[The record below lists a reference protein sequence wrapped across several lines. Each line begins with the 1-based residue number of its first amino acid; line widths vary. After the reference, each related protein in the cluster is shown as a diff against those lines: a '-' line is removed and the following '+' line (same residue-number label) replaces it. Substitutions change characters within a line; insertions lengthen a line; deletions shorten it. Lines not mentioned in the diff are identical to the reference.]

1 VTLIG
6 RLLKTRRSLLSRVM
20 AANAVLFVSVIV
32 CLMALFLV
40 TQHGALEHQLELRAE
55 SLAASL
61 SSQIEFPLLVGNRE
75 DLDRIARAAVR
86 DEDVEWVRITDAS
99 GGLLAQAGRAGSN
112 SRSAAIV
119 PGRRAVVEAARSVV
133 PRRESGLL
141 TWNSSDT
148 PESALGNVHVAFSL
162 DRQRSLFLRTAVA
175 AGAVALVA
183 LLLVVSVGYLQ
194 LRRILMPLKQLIE
207 FTRLVGKGDL
217 TRRAV
222 VAEFDEVG
230 DLAASF
236 NQMVAELDA
245 SRLELIHRV
254 EEAQQASRL
263 KSQFLANMSHEI
275 RTPMNGVIGMTNI
288 ALDTPLNPEQ
298 RDCLMAVRHSAD
310 SLMTVINDILDLS
323 KIEAG
328 KLSLDTVDFDL
339 HALLRQVMSMLAPR
353 AHEKNLEL
361 MCELARDVPTRQ
373 VGDPVRL
380 QQVLINLGGN
390 AIKFTDHGEVLFSI
404 KVQEAGES
412 EVLLCFEVT
421 DTGIGIA
428 PGKQR
433 SIFEAFVQ
441 ADGSTSRKYGGT
453 GLGLTICSQLVAMMG
468 GEIGVESAPGRGS
481 HFHFT
486 ARLGRSRSPA
496 GAAVSRPAT
505 IPGARILIVDDNP
518 RSLRILASVAEQGG
532 LAARG
537 AESGSEALDQ
547 LGEARASGL
556 PFELLLAD
564 AEMPGMDGFTLVEQ
578 LRENGALPVPVIL
591 MVGSRDIGGAATR
604 CRAAGISRCLVKPVM
619 ASDLLDAALDAL
631 GGYQLK
637 DEAPAAPGASNG
649 PASGLSVLLAEDN
662 LINQRVASA
671 LLAKRGHRVTF
682 ACTGLEAL
690 QVSEREIFDVVLMDV
705 QMPVMDGL
713 QATTAIRE
721 RERLT
726 GGHLPIIAMTAHA
739 MKGDR
744 ERCLSAGM
752 DGYVAKPIRPSELFE
767 AIEACQQRLPDPPPV
782 TANSGALCL
791 PAL

>member
-1 VTLIG
+1 MTLIR
-6 RLLKTRRSLLSRVM
+6 RLIQTRRSLLSRVM
-20 AANAVLFVSVIV
+20 AANAVLFVSVTV

-55 SLAASL
+55 SLAGSL
-61 SSQIEFPLLVGNRE
+61 SSQVEFPLLVGNRE
-75 DLDRIARAAVR
+75 DLNRIASAAVG

-99 GGLLAQAGRAGSN
+99 GDLLAQAGRAGS
-112 SRSAAIV
+112 SGAIV
-119 PGRRAVVEAARSVV
+119 PGRKAVVEAVHRVV
-133 PRRESGLL
+133 PRREASLL

-148 PESALGNVHVAFSL
+148 PESALGAVHVAFSL

-175 AGAVALVA
+175 AAAVALVA

-194 LRRILMPLKQLIE
+194 LKRILMPLKQLIE

-222 VAEFDEVG
+222 VAQIDEVG

-236 NQMVAELDA
+236 NQMVGELDA

-339 HALLRQVMSMLAPR
+339 HVLLRQVMSMLAPR

-361 MCELARDVPTRQ
+361 MCDLAPGIPARQ

-390 AIKFTDHGEVLFSI
+390 AIKFTERGEVLFSI

-412 EVLLCFEVT
+412 DIVLSFEVT

-428 PGKQR
+428 PEKQR

-468 GEIGVESAPGRGS
+468 GEIGVESEAGRGS
-481 HFHFT
+481 RFHFT
-486 ARLGRSRSPA
+486 ARLGRSRSA
-496 GAAVSRPAT
+496 GASVSRPGTVSAV
-505 IPGARILIVDDNP
+505 RILIVDDNP
-518 RSLRILASVAEQGG
+518 RSLRILTSCAQQCG
-532 LAARG
+532 LAAQG
-537 AESGSEALDQ
+537 AESASEALDR
-547 LGEARASGL
+547 LSEARASGF
-556 PFELLLAD
+556 PVELLLID
-564 AEMPGMDGFTLVEQ
+564 AEIPDMDGFTLCER
-578 LRENGALPVPVIL
+578 LREKGSLPAPVIL
-591 MVGSRDIGGAATR
+591 MIGSSDIGGAAAH
-604 CRAAGISRCLVKPVM
+604 CRDAGISRYLVKPVM
-619 ASDLLDAALDAL
+619 ALDLLDAAIGAL
-631 GGYQLK
+631 GGCQS
-637 DEAPAAPGASNG
+637 DDGGAAVPGASHG
-649 PASGLSVLLAEDN
+649 PASGFSVLLAEDN
-662 LINQRVASA
+662 LINQRVAGA
-671 LLAKRGHRVTF
+671 LLAKRGHRVTV
-682 ACTGLEAL
+682 ACTGLEAV
-690 QVSEREIFDVVLMDV
+690 QVSEQQSFDVILMDV

-713 QATTAIRE
+713 QATVAIRE

-726 GGHLPIIAMTAHA
+726 GGHIPVIAMTAHA

-752 DGYVAKPIRPSELFE
+752 DGYVAKPIRPNELFE
-767 AIEACQQRLPDPPPV
+767 AIETCQQLLPDPPP
-782 TANSGALCL
+782 APDSGRILCF
-791 PAL
+791 PAV